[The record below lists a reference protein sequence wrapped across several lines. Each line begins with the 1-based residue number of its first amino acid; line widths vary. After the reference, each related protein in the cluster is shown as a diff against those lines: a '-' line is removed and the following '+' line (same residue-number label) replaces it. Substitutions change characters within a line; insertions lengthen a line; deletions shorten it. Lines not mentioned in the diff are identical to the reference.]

1 MYFINKKASLLSMLL
16 ALVLVAQAPIISF
29 AAQVEDNIDEVV
41 EEVSRGDTM
50 DLNAGTIL
58 ENKGTVN
65 DNAGLIDNNKG
76 QVGDNLGDISQ
87 NNGNVEDNSGYI
99 HESNGSVKSNSGMV
113 STNFGD
119 IEENSGTVPLNE
131 GYVYQNTGDIYMN
144 NGELGINDGRVDE
157 NDGVIEEN
165 RGTVYNNIDTIET
178 NSDTVIHNEGV
189 IDENRGIVGDNS
201 GVIEL
206 NSNEVNNNLGAIKE
220 NENTVYVNE
229 GTVEK
234 NKGYIAQNTGTVKE
248 NHGEVDNQ
256 VKYEDLG
263 DVAAEY
269 ETATNGIVEK
279 NYGTVYNSGV
289 VKVNKGKVFNNGGII
304 EDDQG
309 EHYFRVWFSL
319 PSTLPDAAWSYKVDK
334 GFVSYRDFDRWL
346 EKNSVGQM
354 TFKLNK
360 GYGWEYDFGAP
371 GDKDG
376 YRGKVN
382 NDGSFTIIV
391 DRMHEW
397 LMNVALIIP
406 LKEIGSNNTSGA
418 KKVAA
423 KTEAYVERRTIKYD
437 LDGGAFNK
445 GTEDE
450 ETGIV
455 ERVYVKDEEITFTEI
470 PEKDGYV
477 FKCWEEVLPEDEELT
492 EDEKVNEA
500 GEVVEDEEEKVEP
513 RRFEK
518 DDTFIVEED
527 ITFKA
532 IWEKE
537 NA

>member
-1 MYFINKKASLLSMLL
+1 MYCIKKKAGLLSVLL
-16 ALVLVAQAPIISF
+16 ALVLVAQAPIVSF

-41 EEVSRGDTM
+41 QEVSSGDTM
-50 DLNAGTIL
+50 DVNAGTIV
-58 ENKGTVN
+58 ENKGSVN
-65 DNAGLIDNNKG
+65 ANAGTIETNNG
-76 QVGDNLGDISQ
+76 QVEENTGDIIK
-87 NNGNVEDNSGYI
+87 NNEIVETNSGT
-99 HESNGSVKSNSGMV
+99 V

-119 IEENSGTVPLNE
+119 IEENSGTVQLNE
-131 GYVYQNTGDIYMN
+131 GYISTSSGNIDLN
-144 NGELGINDGRVDE
+144 NGDLEVNE
-157 NDGVIEEN
+157 
-165 RGTVYNNIDTIET
+165 GTVYENYGDIDENKNTVNDNVGTIET
-178 NSDTVIHNEGV
+178 NSNKVNNNEGV
-189 IDENRGIVGDNS
+189 IGENTGVVYNNS
-201 GVIEL
+201 GVVEL
-206 NSNEVNNNLGAIKE
+206 NSNEVSYNEGVIKE
-220 NENTVYVNE
+220 NENNITSNT

-234 NKGYIAQNTGTVKE
+234 NKGNIESNSGTVKE
-248 NHGEVDNQ
+248 NHGEVNNQ
-256 VKYEDLG
+256 GKQEDFGDILVEYED
-263 DVAAEY
+263 
-269 ETATNGIVEK
+269 ATDGIVEK

-289 VKVNKGKVFNNGGII
+289 VKLNKGKVFNNGGII

-309 EHYFRVWFSL
+309 EHYFRVWLSL

-346 EKNSVGQM
+346 EKNSIGQM

-360 GYGWEYDFGAP
+360 GYGWEYDTSAS
-371 GDKDG
+371 GDDDG
-376 YRGKVN
+376 YRGRMN
-382 NDGSFTIIV
+382 SDGSFTIIV

-406 LKEIGSNNTSGA
+406 LREIGSNNTSGA
-418 KKVAA
+418 KKATA
-423 KTEAYVERRTIKYD
+423 KSEGAEAYVEKRTIKYD

-450 ETGIV
+450 ETGVV

-492 EDEKVNEA
+492 EDEKVKEA
-500 GEVVEDEEEKVEP
+500 EEAVADEEEKEEP